1 MDGKTTDMTL
11 ETAKRQVLALGEL
24 ASKEALAVVRGG
36 MTICEKKED
45 GSRKYVWVK
54 VKPTMTDEES
64 SIDVALEN
72 RRKRITRKTS
82 NTLVRQAQTESVA
95 PQAPIAPN
103 LSSETDKQIVRL
115 SLIERLKN
123 KALEI
128 WHEID
133 SIVVE

>member
-1 MDGKTTDMTL
+1 MTL
-11 ETAKRQVLALGEL
+11 ETAKRTIQEQGEN
-24 ASKEALAVVRGG
+24 ANKEARAVVRGG
-36 MTICEKKED
+36 MTICEKNVD
-45 GSRKYVWVK
+45 GSRMYVWVK
-54 VKPTMTDEES
+54 VKPTKTDDES

-72 RRKRITRKTS
+72 REKRKTRLSS
-82 NTLVRQAQTESVA
+82 NTPTRYVKMEYVT
-95 PQAPIAPN
+95 PNAPITSS

-115 SLIERLKN
+115 SFFERLKN

>member
-1 MDGKTTDMTL
+1 MTL
-11 ETAKRQVLALGEL
+11 ETAKQQVLAHGES

-36 MTICEKKED
+36 MTICERKRD

-64 SIDVALEN
+64 SIDMALEN
-72 RRKRITRKTS
+72 RRKRITRKSS
-82 NTLVRQAQTESVA
+82 NTFVGLDQTEPVA
-95 PQAPIAPN
+95 PIAPIAPN

-115 SLIERLKN
+115 SLFERLKN

>member
-1 MDGKTTDMTL
+1 MTL
-11 ETAKRQVLALGEL
+11 ETANRIVQEQGEL

-36 MTICEKKED
+36 MTICEKKAD

-54 VKPTMTDEES
+54 VKPTITDDES

-72 RRKRITRKTS
+72 RGRRKT
-82 NTLVRQAQTESVA
+82 RQPST
-95 PQAPIAPN
+95 APIGQALVEPVIPNTTKAPN
-103 LSSETDKQIVRL
+103 LSNETETQIAKA
-115 SLIERLKN
+115 SFFERLKS
-123 KALEI
+123 KAVEI

>member
-1 MDGKTTDMTL
+1 MTL
-11 ETAKRQVLALGEL
+11 ETAKQLVLAQGEL

-64 SIDVALEN
+64 SIDMALEN
-72 RRKRITRKTS
+72 QRIRKTRQPS
-82 NTLVRQAQTESVA
+82 TAPIRQAQTELVIPNA
-95 PQAPIAPN
+95 TKAPN
-103 LSSETDKQIVRL
+103 LSSETGTQTARP
-115 SLIERLKN
+115 SFYERLKN
-123 KALEI
+123 KAVEI

>member
-1 MDGKTTDMTL
+1 MTL
-11 ETAKRQVLALGEL
+11 ETANRIVQEQGEL

-36 MTICEKKED
+36 MTICEKMAD
-45 GSRKYVWVK
+45 GGRKYVWVK
-54 VKPTMTDEES
+54 VKPTMTDDES

-72 RRKRITRKTS
+72 QRMRKTRQPS
-82 NTLVRQAQTESVA
+82 TAPKGQAQTEPVA
-95 PQAPIAPN
+95 PIAPIAPN

-115 SLIERLKN
+115 SLFERLKN